1 MKYRLLLILV
11 LVLVLLASCY
21 VPSSK
26 VYNLS
31 VKQDD
36 AIWLNGKELV
46 KLTENNVDVIVNF
59 DHVEHGIVSFDL
71 SIANYADE
79 AILITPEEFYCS
91 VTDRR
96 DAQPNVSMED
106 QIIYALNPEEIILK
120 YDKQIERAY
129 AQNQSDNGTELLF
142 NLFDL
147 AEDIHSKDKPEAD
160 IEQQKIDREEREERY
175 DNNKRKYITNMNQ
188 LNNERNLWQNQALRK
203 TTLFP
208 DHKISGKLFFKIP
221 NSTLTLQLVLP
232 IQDRNMTLEYEKI
245 K

>member
-46 KLTENNVDVIVNF
+46 KLTENKVEVIVNF

-79 AILITPEEFYCS
+79 AILITPEEFYCT
-91 VTDRR
+91 VTNRL
-96 DAQPNVSMED
+96 EEE
-106 QIIYALNPEEIILK
+106 QIIYALNPENMILK

-175 DNNKRKYITNMNQ
+175 DRNKRKYITNMNQ
-188 LNNERNLWQNQALRK
+188 LNNDRNLWQNQALRK

-221 NSTLTLQLVLP
+221 NRTLALQLVLP
-232 IQDRNMTLEYEKI
+232 IEDSNMTLEYEKN

>member
-1 MKYRLLLILV
+1 MKYKLLLILV
-11 LVLVLLASCY
+11 LFLLASCY

-26 VYNLS
+26 VYNLR

-46 KLTENNVDVIVNF
+46 KLTKNNVEVIVNF

-91 VTDRR
+91 VTNRL
-96 DAQPNVSMED
+96 EEKK
-106 QIIYALNPEEIILK
+106 IIYALNPEDMILK

-129 AQNQSDNGTELLF
+129 AQNQSDDGTELLF
-142 NLFDL
+142 TLFDL
-147 AEDIHSKDKPEAD
+147 AKDIHNVDKPDED
-160 IEQQKIDREEREERY
+160 MEQQKIDREEREERY
-175 DNNKRKYITNMNQ
+175 DRNKRKYITNMNQ
-188 LNNERNLWQNQALRK
+188 LHSERDLFQNQALRK

-208 DHKISGKLFFKIP
+208 DHIISGKLFFKIP
-221 NSTLTLQLVLP
+221 NSTITLQLVLP
-232 IQDRNMTLEYEKI
+232 IEDRNMTLEYEKI